1 LLLLLLPP
9 RQHPSSDEHV
19 NRLCVVEPF
28 AYPVLAN
35 RDVGFAGG
43 AEIQLVLCARAL
55 RDKGYQVSMIVGDF
69 GQPAVEVFDGIEA
82 HRCPMRYLSGGPRR
96 TFLPDSAS
104 LLATLRRIGAPL
116 VLTANPQN
124 LLATLALHRWSSRS
138 KLVKVVVSTS
148 DVEVVSGA
156 LAGRLYRLGLK
167 GTDQA
172 VFQTEEQAVKG
183 RRNFGMRGR
192 VIPTFVPGGAAQA
205 EDGVRDIDV
214 LWVGGCDA
222 NKRPEL
228 LLDVAEALPHAR
240 FVMVS
245 APRGDLKRY
254 AEIQDRAAALP
265 NVEHLGFV
273 LEEDSSQPFWNQ
285 LMAYHRRTRLLVS
298 TSLREGFPN
307 VFLEAWSAGAPVVS
321 LNVDPDG
328 IIERHG
334 LGCLSGT
341 MEQLTADVA
350 ALLGDEEGRA
360 ALAAN
365 GRAYVAQ
372 THATEVVVQKYLELF
387 DDLEGR
393 TG

>member
-1 LLLLLLPP
+1 M
-9 RQHPSSDEHV
+9 
-19 NRLCVVEPF
+19 NRLCIVEPF

-55 RDKGYQVSMIVGDF
+55 RDAGYRVSMIVGDY
-69 GQPAVEVFDGIEA
+69 GQPATEVHDGIEA
-82 HRCPMRYLSGGPRR
+82 HRCRLRYLNAGARR
-96 TFLPDSAS
+96 SFPADSWE

-116 VLTANPQN
+116 VLTANPQS
-124 LLATLALHRWSSRS
+124 LLATLALHRWRSGS

-156 LAGRLYRLGLK
+156 LGSRLYRMGLK
-167 GTDQA
+167 GVDQA
-172 VFQTEEQAVKG
+172 AFQTEEQAVKG

-192 VIPTFVPGGAAQA
+192 VIPTFLPSASAPAGDAP
-205 EDGVRDIDV
+205 RDIDV

-228 LLDVAEALPHAR
+228 LLDLAEALPAAR
-240 FVMVS
+240 FVMIS
-245 APRGDLKRY
+245 TPRGDLRRY
-254 AEIQDRAAALP
+254 EQVRGRAAALP

-285 LMAYHRRTRLLVS
+285 LMPYHRRARLLVS
-298 TSLREGFPN
+298 TSRLEGFPN

-328 IIERHG
+328 IIQRHA
-334 LGCLSGT
+334 LGCRSGT

-350 ALLGDEEGRA
+350 GLLDAETRREE
-360 ALAAN
+360 LAAN
-365 GRAYVAQ
+365 GRAYVAR
-372 THATEVVVQKYLELF
+372 THATEVVVRKYLDMF
-387 DDLEGR
+387 DDLRGR